1 MNQSLNHSSHDV
13 ARRGKRPNV
22 VYVFGDQHRAQDTG
36 YAGNAQVHTPN
47 LDRLAAESVDF
58 TLAVS
63 VMPVCTPY
71 RATLLTGRYPLTH
84 GVFLNDVTLNN
95 EAVSLA
101 DAFKAGGYNTA
112 YIGKWHID
120 GHGRSRF
127 IPRERRQGFEF
138 WQVLECTHNY
148 NESYYYGDE
157 PVKLLWEGY
166 DAQAQT
172 RSAIDYIKGRD
183 KEKPFLLVLSWGPP
197 HNPYQTAPQQFQ
209 ELYDAEK
216 LTVRPN
222 VPAEL
227 AESVRGDL
235 AGYYA
240 HISALDS
247 YVGELA
253 STLEE
258 EGIAEDTIFVYASDH
273 GDMLGSLGQ
282 RRKQR
287 PWDESIR
294 VPFLLRY
301 PRLFGREG
309 RKVGMPFNSP
319 DIMPTLLGLSGL
331 DVPATVEG
339 TDYAPYLRGEADLQV
354 EAALLACISP
364 FGEFRRVDGGREYRG
379 IRTVRYTYVRDLNGP
394 WLMYDNE
401 RDPYQLT
408 NVCGLAEYAE
418 QQRQLDELLTRML
431 RERGDEFLPGEEY
444 IRRWGYVT
452 DAHGTVPYEK

>member
-1 MNQSLNHSSHDV
+1 MKPSLNHSSHDV
-13 ARRGKRPNV
+13 ARRMKSPNV
-22 VYVFGDQHRAQDTG
+22 VYVFSDQHRAQDAG
-36 YAGNAQVHTPN
+36 YAGNKQVHTPN
-47 LDRLAAESVDF
+47 LDRLAAESIDF

-63 VMPVCTPY
+63 IMPVCTPY

-84 GVFLNDVTLNN
+84 GVFLNDVPLNN

-101 DAFKAGGYNTA
+101 EAFKAGGYKTA
-112 YIGKWHID
+112 YIGKWHVD
-120 GHGRSRF
+120 GHGRSSF

-138 WQVLECTHNY
+138 WQVLECTHSY

-157 PVKLLWEGY
+157 PAKLRWDGY

-172 RSAIDYIKGRD
+172 RSAIECIKARD
-183 KEKPFLLVLSWGPP
+183 REKPFLLVLSWGPP
-197 HNPYQTAPQQFQ
+197 HNPYQTAPEKFR
-209 ELYDAEK
+209 EMYDAAS
-216 LTVRPN
+216 LTLRPN

-227 AESVRGDL
+227 AEASRQDM

-247 YVGELA
+247 YVGELSA
-253 STLEE
+253 ALEE

-273 GDMLGSLGQ
+273 GDMLGSQGQ
-282 RRKQR
+282 QRKQR

-331 DVPATVEG
+331 DIPETAEG
-339 TDYAPYLRGEADLQV
+339 IDYAPYLRGEADLRV
-354 EAALLACISP
+354 EAALIACISP
-364 FGEFRRVDGGREYRG
+364 FGEFKRVNGGREYRG
-379 IRTVRYTYVRDLNGP
+379 IRTARYTYVRDLDGP
-394 WLMYDNE
+394 WLLYDNE
-401 RDPYQLT
+401 RDPYQLS
-408 NVCGLAEYAE
+408 NVCGQEVYSE
-418 QQRQLDELLTRML
+418 QERQLDELLTRML
-431 RERGDEFLPGEEY
+431 QDRGDDFLPGEEY
-444 IRRWGYVT
+444 VRRWGYVT
-452 DAHGTVPYEK
+452 DANGTVPYGK